1 MPTSQYGDLKT
12 VEVIISNIMI
22 IHNTA
27 YARNIKISKARP
39 HYSLSIFLKNIP
51 ITCVFSS

>member
-1 MPTSQYGDLKT
+1 
-12 VEVIISNIMI
+12 MI